1 MKENKQFSYTS
12 ANTKETLPEMCSNCT
27 HYSDK
32 VCEACLKDY
41 YEKQKNND
49 RTSTS

>member
-1 MKENKQFSYTS
+1 MEKDKPFSYTLV
-12 ANTKETLPEMCSNCT
+12 NTKETLPEMCSNCT

-41 YEKQKNND
+41 YEKQKYND
-49 RTSTS
+49 RTSIS